1 MSGISAGQVKEL
13 RTRTGAGIMDC
24 KKALAEMNGDLEAA
38 IDFLRKKGLSAA
50 AKKSGRIASEGL
62 VVAALQAD
70 GSAGCLLEVNS
81 ETDFVAKN
89 QEFKDFCD
97 QVAQVILDAAPADVP
112 GLMAERMENGRTV
125 DEALKEKIATIGENM
140 AVRRFT
146 RYSGEGIRA
155 ASYIHM
161 GGKIGVLLEVG
172 CPTTEMAEKEAFQER
187 IKDLAMHIAAA
198 RPLYLSR
205 DDVASDQLER
215 EKTVYREQALESGKP
230 EKIIEK
236 IVSGRIEKY
245 FGEICL
251 LEQAF
256 VKDTDIKIS
265 KLLEESRKEIG
276 DGFEIRRFV
285 RYELGEGIEK
295 KQENFAEEIQ
305 AQLQGE

>member
-24 KKALAEMNGDLEAA
+24 KKALAETNGDLEAA

-50 AKKSGRIASEGL
+50 AKKAGRIASEGL
-62 VVAALQAD
+62 VVAALKDD

-89 QEFKDFCD
+89 QEFQTFCN
-97 QVAQVILDAAPADVP
+97 QVTQVILDAAPADLP
-112 GLMAERMENGRTV
+112 ALLAEKMEDGRSV
-125 DEALKEKIATIGENM
+125 DENLKERIATIGENLS
-140 AVRRFT
+140 VRRFT
-146 RYSGEGIRA
+146 RYSGPDIRV

-161 GGKIGVLLEVG
+161 GGKIGVLLEVA
-172 CPTTEMAEKEAFQER
+172 CPTAEMAEKEVFQER
-187 IKDLAMHIAAA
+187 IKDLTMHIAAA

-205 DDVASDQLER
+205 NDVAPDLLER
-215 EKTVYREQALESGKP
+215 EKTVYQEQAVESGKP

-236 IVSGRIEKY
+236 IVSGRIEKF

-276 DGFEIRRFV
+276 EGFEIRRFV

-295 KQENFAEEIQ
+295 KQENFAAEIE
-305 AQLQGE
+305 AQLQGQ

>member
-1 MSGISAGQVKEL
+1 MSGISAVQVKEL

-24 KKALAEMNGDLEAA
+24 KKALAETNGDLEGA

-50 AKKSGRIASEGL
+50 AKKAGRVASEGL
-62 VVAALQAD
+62 VVTAITDD

-89 QEFKDFCD
+89 QEFQSFCSEL
-97 QVAQVILDAAPADVP
+97 AQVILNSAPADLP
-112 GLMAERMENGRTV
+112 ALAAEKMDDGRSV
-125 DEALKEKIATIGENM
+125 DENLKDRIATIGENM
-140 AVRRFT
+140 AIRRFT
-146 RYSGEGIRA
+146 RYSGEGA
-155 ASYIHM
+155 KVASYIHM

-172 CPTTEMAEKEAFQER
+172 CPTAEMAGKEEFQEL
-187 IKDLAMHIAAA
+187 IKDLTMHIAAA

-205 DDVASDQLER
+205 DDVAADVLER

-230 EKIIEK
+230 EKIIDK
-236 IVSGRIEKY
+236 IVQGRIEKY

-256 VKDTDIKIS
+256 VKDTDVKIS
-265 KLLEESRKEIG
+265 KLVKENQTKIG
-276 DGFEIRRFV
+276 EGFEIRSFV

>member
-24 KKALAEMNGDLEAA
+24 KKALAETNGDLEAA

-50 AKKSGRIASEGL
+50 AKKAGRVASEGL
-62 VVAALQAD
+62 VVAALTDD

-89 QEFKDFCD
+89 QEFQSFCN
-97 QVAQVILDAAPADVP
+97 QVAQVILDSAPAD
-112 GLMAERMENGRTV
+112 LAALLAEKMEDGRSV
-125 DEALKEKIATIGENM
+125 DENLKERIATIGENM

-146 RYSGEGIRA
+146 RYSGEGVRV

-161 GGKIGVLLEVG
+161 GGKIGVLLEVA
-172 CPTTEMAEKEAFQER
+172 CPTAEMAGKEEFQER
-187 IKDLAMHIAAA
+187 LKDLTMHIAAA
-198 RPLYLSR
+198 RPLYLGR
-205 DDVASDQLER
+205 KDVAADLLER
-215 EKTVYREQALESGKP
+215 EKTVYREQAVESGKP

-256 VKDTDIKIS
+256 VKDGDIKIS
-265 KLLEESRKEIG
+265 KLMEESQKKIG
-276 DGFEIRRFV
+276 EGFEIRRFV

-295 KQENFAEEIQ
+295 KQENFAAEIQ

>member
-1 MSGISAGQVKEL
+1 MSGISAVQVKEL

-24 KKALAEMNGDLEAA
+24 KKALAETNGDLEAA

-50 AKKSGRIASEGL
+50 AKKAGRVASEGL
-62 VVAALQAD
+62 VVTALSDD
-70 GSAGCLLEVNS
+70 GSVGCLVEINS

-89 QEFKDFCD
+89 REFQDFCN
-97 QVAQVILDAAPADVP
+97 QVAQVILNAAPADLG
-112 GLMAERMENGRTV
+112 GLSAEKMDDGRSVEEN
-125 DEALKEKIATIGENM
+125 LKDRIAKIGENM
-140 AVRRFT
+140 AIRRFT
-146 RYSGEGIRA
+146 RYSGEGVKV

-161 GGKIGVLLEVG
+161 GGKIGVLLKVA
-172 CPTTEMAEKEAFQER
+172 CPTAGPVEKTEFQEL
-187 IKDLAMHIAAA
+187 IKDLTMHIAAA
-198 RPLYLSR
+198 RPLFLSR
-205 DDVASDQLER
+205 EDVAADVLER

-230 EKIIEK
+230 EKIVEK
-236 IVSGRIEKY
+236 IVQGRIEKY

-265 KLLEESRKEIG
+265 DLVEKSRVEIG
-276 DGFEIRRFV
+276 EDFEIRRFV

-295 KQENFAEEIQ
+295 KQENFAAEIQ